1 MRIRVLAENTA
12 KDGFLCEHGL
22 SLYVETDAGRK
33 ILFDMGQSD
42 LFAANAEELFVNLA
56 SVDTAVLSHGHYDH
70 GGGIARFLLDN
81 KTSPVYMSA
90 LAFGE
95 HYNASDKYIGLDAAL
110 SCEKRIVFT
119 DTDISLGDG
128 ISLLQ
133 GKARTPSERIDPFG
147 LKIKRNGALQD
158 EDFLHEQYMLI
169 EENGKKIL
177 FSGCSH
183 RGLFNI
189 LDWFSPDI
197 FIGGFHFTKIDADTP
212 EGRTR
217 LESCAKRLLALPC
230 TYYTC
235 HCTGVSQY
243 ELLREI
249 MKDRINYISAGAELQ
264 I

>member
-12 KDGFLCEHGL
+12 KEGFLCEHGL
-22 SLYVETDAGRK
+22 SLFVETDAGRK

-42 LFAANAEELFVNLA
+42 LFAANAEGLSVDLA

-70 GGGIARFLLDN
+70 GGGISRFLLAN
-81 KTSPVYMSA
+81 KTAPVYMSS

-110 SCEKRIVFT
+110 SAEKRIVFT
-119 DTDISLGDG
+119 DADISLGDG
-128 ISLLQ
+128 VSLLQ
-133 GKARTPSERIDPFG
+133 GKTRTPIEPIDPFG
-147 LKIKRNGALQD
+147 LTIKSTGKLQD

-183 RGLFNI
+183 RGLWNI

-197 FIGGFHFTKIDADTP
+197 FIGGFHFTKIDTDTP
-212 EGRTR
+212 EVRTR
-217 LESCAKRLLALPC
+217 LESCSKRLLALPC

-249 MKDRINYISAGAELQ
+249 MQDKINYISAGAELQ